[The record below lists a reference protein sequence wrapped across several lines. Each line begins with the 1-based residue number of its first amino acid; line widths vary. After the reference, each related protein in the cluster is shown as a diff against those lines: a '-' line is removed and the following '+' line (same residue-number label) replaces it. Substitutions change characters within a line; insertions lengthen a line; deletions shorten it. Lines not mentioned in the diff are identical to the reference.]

1 MYRLPRNEGLPLARV
16 NSVLLVDFDNIYGAT
31 SEDVVACLPQW
42 LLWLEDGALSPDRR
56 RRTFLHKRV
65 YWNLQFEKYRGEFEA
80 AGFET
85 FNCRAV
91 AKRKISAGKSSADI
105 VITMDAVQMA
115 ERTKHL
121 DEMII
126 LTTDSDFV
134 PVVNRIQTPRLRVV
148 TGGKETDPTY
158 ELYAQHAD
166 AVIHMGALKDA
177 FGYQRTP
184 RRWYQLRSD
193 PPMVAPL
200 SLQRERQSPLM
211 NRVRTALAGNESEA
225 NGIAPELRQG
235 ADIVKSLGER
245 LPDQVLSKTKIVRA
259 LSVIPDFTPAYQ
271 NGIRPWLGHKN
282 FAAMLRHFAKIHPEI
297 EVKSLG
303 KGRVEVTWRDTASE
317 PRPVPPAPERL
328 GEAEP
333 DARDPG
339 GEDAKPA
346 VRQGLTSPA

>member
-1 MYRLPRNEGLPLARV
+1 MARV

-42 LLWLEDGALSPDRR
+42 LLWLEDGALSSDRR
-56 RRTFLHKRV
+56 RRTFLQKRV
-65 YWNLQFEKYRGEFEA
+65 YWNLQFEKYRSAFEA
-80 AGFET
+80 QGFKT

-105 VITMDAVQMA
+105 VITMDAVQLA
-115 ERTKHL
+115 ERMKHL

-148 TGGKETDPTY
+148 AGGKETDPTY
-158 ELYAQHAD
+158 ELYSQHAD

-177 FGYQRTP
+177 FGYERTP

-211 NRVRTALAGNESEA
+211 GRVRAALASNDSEA
-225 NGIAPELRQG
+225 SGIPAELKQG

-245 LPDQVLSKTKIVRA
+245 VPDQVLSKTKIVRA

-282 FAAMLRHFAKIHPEI
+282 FAAMMRHFAKIHPGI
-297 EVKSLG
+297 EVKPLG
-303 KGRVEVTWRDTASE
+303 KGRVEVTWRDQTSE
-317 PRPVPPAPERL
+317 PLPKATVADHADDPATETAEGDEDEAAPVLRE
-328 GEAEP
+328 G
-333 DARDPG
+333 
-339 GEDAKPA
+339 
-346 VRQGLTSPA
+346 VTSPA